1 MAIHN
6 RQRLI
11 FALRNRASQ
20 VFTFH
25 RIFIQI
31 VLDTFQ
37 NFLIAPWLNT
47 FNLRL
52 AAATLSTTADSKKLV
67 ALWTIRENDHNVTE
81 TRRIFWISWTF
92 RRVPTPDMMTVA
104 SQWFPANK
112 VLLMITP
119 FAEKVLY
126 MNWKSALILN
136 GSKMQCRYV
145 FWTLSLI
152 SRQITGSKSWCKTVV
167 EVRDGFTKK
176 IAVL

>member
-1 MAIHN
+1 MILMINFSWQSIIGRGWYLPWGIEH
-6 RQRLI
+6 
-11 FALRNRASQ
+11 
-20 VFTFH
+20 H
-25 RIFIQI
+25 RFSHFIECSFRS
-31 VLDTFQ
+31 LWDTFQ

-136 GSKMQCRYV
+136 GSKMQKRILDLATHFKADNKVKIMIYE
-145 FWTLSLI
+145 L
-152 SRQITGSKSWCKTVV
+152 RKKDGSH
-167 EVRDGFTKK
+167 
-176 IAVL
+176 L

>member
-136 GSKMQCRYV
+136 GSKMQKRILDLATHFKADNKVKIMIYE
-145 FWTLSLI
+145 L
-152 SRQITGSKSWCKTVV
+152 RKKDGSH
-167 EVRDGFTKK
+167 
-176 IAVL
+176 L

>member
-1 MAIHN
+1 MKTFNISPTYIDSVTYSVRAFEFAIKKNDIIFNDTNDEFFMAIHN

-25 RIFIQI
+25 RMFIQI
-31 VLDTFQ
+31 VWDTFQ

-81 TRRIFWISWTF
+81 TRRIF
-92 RRVPTPDMMTVA
+92 
-104 SQWFPANK
+104 
-112 VLLMITP
+112 
-119 FAEKVLY
+119 
-126 MNWKSALILN
+126 
-136 GSKMQCRYV
+136 
-145 FWTLSLI
+145 
-152 SRQITGSKSWCKTVV
+152 
-167 EVRDGFTKK
+167 
-176 IAVL
+176 

>member
-1 MAIHN
+1 MIYNDTNDKFFMAIHN

-20 VFTFH
+20 VFTFYQM
-25 RIFIQI
+25 FIQI

-37 NFLIAPWLNT
+37 NFLIAPGLI
-47 FNLRL
+47 
-52 AAATLSTTADSKKLV
+52 LSTSGWRPRPWVPWLITTSWLLCGQFRKMTTMWPRREEFFEQAG
-67 ALWTIRENDHNVTE
+67 LW
-81 TRRIFWISWTF
+81 

-112 VLLMITP
+112 VLLMTSP

-136 GSKMQCRYV
+136 GSKMQIRILDLATQ
-145 FWTLSLI
+145 FS
-152 SRQITGSKSWCKTVV
+152 S
-167 EVRDGFTKK
+167 FTP
-176 IAVL
+176 